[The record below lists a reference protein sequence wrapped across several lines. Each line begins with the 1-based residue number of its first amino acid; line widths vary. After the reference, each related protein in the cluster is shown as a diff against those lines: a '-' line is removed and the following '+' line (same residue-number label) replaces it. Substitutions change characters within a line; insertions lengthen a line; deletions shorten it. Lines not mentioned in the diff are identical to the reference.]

1 MNLFIILSSVAFT
14 SFLILG
20 VYILSFK
27 PRTNI
32 SVLFFIKSLL
42 LSSCIVTGLMV
53 QLSQIQTDMEL
64 WHKINLCLI
73 TVFTAVFLH
82 FYISLT
88 KTPAK
93 PAYKL
98 FIYIPSIIVLFLILS
113 GPATIHHA
121 HESENGL
128 WQYSDNFS
136 IVSLKAY
143 VVHVTVYPVLVLYL
157 IYRWGRKSAFNKVKL
172 QSRILFIGIVVT
184 LVISDVCDLILNRFS
199 FYKLPH
205 ILFIIL
211 IVYFFALSY
220 TLVKYSFMKF
230 RMSDIAGQILSNIQD
245 IVIILNPD
253 RTFMD
258 ANVSF
263 TKKISRGLSSL
274 RKHRIDDYII
284 MDGILEKKFEELQ
297 MSKKNSL
304 TGRIIYRTDSDHLI
318 TDSYISRITDAFND
332 FSGFLIVSK
341 ENRGIAD
348 LRTQYSI
355 TEKQFRII
363 ELLIN
368 GLSNREISE
377 KFGIHKRTVE
387 THVLS
392 IYNKLGVNN
401 RIELLNLI
409 NEYYIQK

>member
-1 MNLFIILSSVAFT
+1 
-14 SFLILG
+14 
-20 VYILSFK
+20 
-27 PRTNI
+27 
-32 SVLFFIKSLL
+32 
-42 LSSCIVTGLMV
+42 
-53 QLSQIQTDMEL
+53 
-64 WHKINLCLI
+64 
-73 TVFTAVFLH
+73 
-82 FYISLT
+82 
-88 KTPAK
+88 
-93 PAYKL
+93 
-98 FIYIPSIIVLFLILS
+98 
-113 GPATIHHA
+113 
-121 HESENGL
+121 
-128 WQYSDNFS
+128 
-136 IVSLKAY
+136 
-143 VVHVTVYPVLVLYL
+143 
-157 IYRWGRKSAFNKVKL
+157 
-172 QSRILFIGIVVT
+172 
-184 LVISDVCDLILNRFS
+184 
-199 FYKLPH
+199 
-205 ILFIIL
+205 
-211 IVYFFALSY
+211 
-220 TLVKYSFMKF
+220 MKF
-230 RMSDIAGQILSNIQD
+230 RMSDIAGQILSNIRD

-263 TKKISRGLSSL
+263 TKKISRSLNSL

-304 TGRIIYRTDSDHLI
+304 TGRIIYQTDSDHLI

-332 FSGFLIVSK
+332 FTGFLIVSK

-348 LRTQYSI
+348 LRTQYNI

-377 KFGIHKRTVE
+377 KLGIHKRTVE